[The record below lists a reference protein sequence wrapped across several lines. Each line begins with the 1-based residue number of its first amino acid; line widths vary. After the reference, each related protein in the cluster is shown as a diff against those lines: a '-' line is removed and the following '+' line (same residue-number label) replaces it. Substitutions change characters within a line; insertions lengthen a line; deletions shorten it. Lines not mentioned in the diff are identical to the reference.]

1 MTLRRVREITRAR
14 TLASALARSLCLPL
28 ALAVAASALAQAAPA
43 TSLVQ
48 AGATQQAAAPATPAA
63 PPADRS
69 RSEPLAAWHV
79 AEDEHVRVQE
89 LRVRGESR
97 QITVQPKL
105 PGARPYEI
113 APASGAI
120 DPSQRG
126 RLAPGTSQWRVLN
139 F

>member
-1 MTLRRVREITRAR
+1 MTRRPARAI
-14 TLASALARSLCLPL
+14 ALAHLL
-28 ALAVAASALAQAAPA
+28 ALGLSAASLAQA
-43 TSLVQ
+43 
-48 AGATQQAAAPATPAA
+48 GASASAASPPVAAAPAPRADAAA
-63 PPADRS
+63 PAPPPARPADGPAR
-69 RSEPLAAWHV
+69 EPLAAWHI

-113 APASGAI
+113 APASGAL